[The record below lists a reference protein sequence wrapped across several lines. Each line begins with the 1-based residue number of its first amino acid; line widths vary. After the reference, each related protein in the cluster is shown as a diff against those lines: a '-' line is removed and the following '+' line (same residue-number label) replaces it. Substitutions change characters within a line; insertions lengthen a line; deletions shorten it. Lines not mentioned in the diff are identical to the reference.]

1 MRMQTDTLGAV
12 RSNDAGPPGTGC
24 KVGTEGPV
32 RGLGA
37 LEAAVMAVLW
47 DSEAPLPVRGVM
59 DALTWDKPLAYTTV
73 MTVLDNLHRKE
84 YVERTMHGRAYQYR
98 PTLSR
103 GEAAADA
110 IRQVLDEAVD
120 PQAVLLHFASTVTD
134 DESKVLRSG
143 LNRRKRR

>member
-1 MRMQTDTLGAV
+1 M
-12 RSNDAGPPGTGC
+12 
-24 KVGTEGPV
+24 

-37 LEAAVMAVLW
+37 LEAAVMGVLW
-47 DSEAPLPVRGVM
+47 STEAPLPVRGVM
-59 DALTWDKPLAYTTV
+59 EALTWPKPLAYTTV
-73 MTVLDNLHRKE
+73 MTVLDNLHRKQ
-84 YVERTMHGRAYQYR
+84 YVERTMHGRAYLYR

-120 PQAVLLHFASTVTD
+120 PEAVLLHFASTVTD

-143 LNRRKRR
+143 LNRRKRPR